1 MVSSVTGTNSLH
13 SNVPHGKLHAS
24 GAGICLQ
31 GSSLKSK
38 TGLPTAPLGEGGLAT
53 PSISLTS
60 GNSND

>member
-24 GAGICLQ
+24 EAGIRSL
-31 GSSLKSK
+31 GSSLKST

-53 PSISLTS
+53 PSINFK
-60 GNSND
+60 GDSNDD